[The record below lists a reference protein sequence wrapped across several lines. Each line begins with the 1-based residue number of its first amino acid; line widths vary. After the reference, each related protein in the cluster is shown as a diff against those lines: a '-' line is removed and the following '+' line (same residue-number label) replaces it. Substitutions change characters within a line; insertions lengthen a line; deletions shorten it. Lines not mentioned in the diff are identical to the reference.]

1 LAYKLNLTR
10 FVIKEYTISMNLS
23 KYIAELLVKNNCVI
37 VPNFGGFIANY
48 NPAIIDELR
57 HKIYPPSKRVLF
69 NSNLLNNDGLLANYV
84 STQISKTYSES
95 LVLIDEASAR
105 WKIQLNNGARVSI
118 GEVGFLYESD
128 NKIQFEQNR
137 EFNLYLGAYGL
148 SAVNFVSLTE
158 ESVKSE
164 VLEQVESPIE
174 IAAVAHSE
182 IKEVDKKEAIVVA
195 LPNRTRKNKRWKYL
209 AVACILPV
217 LFYSYW
223 IPMETH
229 YLDSGN
235 IQMAD
240 FNPLH
245 QKANKIYNTRFEKNE
260 IDFETIE
267 SSGLDKVNL
276 LASTVQFYNYQFT
289 DELYIPVNL
298 NRVKLDKTEVVNST
312 TEVEINSKLIE
323 NHFHLIAGC
332 FGDKNNADLLVEDLM
347 SQGYSSTIIDKN
359 KGLYRVSVQSFDS
372 KAKATQFK
380 SKLSSNSISSWLLV
394 K

>member
-1 LAYKLNLTR
+1 
-10 FVIKEYTISMNLS
+10 MNLS

-84 STQISKTYSES
+84 STQISKNYAES
-95 LVLIDEASAR
+95 LEIIEEISTK
-105 WKIQLNNGARVSI
+105 WKSKLSKGQRVSI
-118 GEVGFLYESD
+118 GEVGFLYEVD
-128 NKIQFEQNR
+128 NKIQFEQDR
-137 EFNLYLGAYGL
+137 EFNLFLGAYGL
-148 SAVNFVSLTE
+148 SSVNFSPLVKQEEIQTIDSVEGASVGLVFDMNRETESIKSTEAHKNVS
-158 ESVKSE
+158 VIDFQNARKKS
-164 VLEQVESPIE
+164 
-174 IAAVAHSE
+174 
-182 IKEVDKKEAIVVA
+182 
-195 LPNRTRKNKRWKYL
+195 NRWKYL
-209 AVACILPV
+209 AAACFIPV

-245 QKANKIYNTRFEKNE
+245 KKVEKIYKTRIEKN
-260 IDFETIE
+260 DFTAIKFE
-267 SSGLDKVNL
+267 SNL
-276 LASTVQFYNYQFT
+276 LAKARVLSSSVEYYNYQFS

-298 NRVKLDKTEVVNST
+298 NENKVKRDKTNVVSSSKVVVNSK
-312 TEVEINSKLIE
+312 SKTIE

-332 FGDKNNADLLVEDLM
+332 FSDESNAVLFVRDLKEK
-347 SQGYSSTIIDKN
+347 GYASTIIDKN
-359 KGLYRVSVQSFDS
+359 KGLYRVAVQSFSS
-372 KAKATQFK
+372 KHKAIEFK
-380 SKLSSNSISSWLLV
+380 SKLASKSISSWLLS

>member
-1 LAYKLNLTR
+1 
-10 FVIKEYTISMNLS
+10 MNLS

-69 NSNLLNNDGLLANYV
+69 NSNLVNNDGLLANYV
-84 STQISKTYSES
+84 STQISETYSES
-95 LVLIDEASAR
+95 LVLIDEVSTN
-105 WKIQLNNGARVSI
+105 WKTQLNNGERVSI

-158 ESVKSE
+158 EFTKSE

-182 IKEVDKKEAIVVA
+182 IKEVNKKDAIVVA
-195 LPNRTRKNKRWKYL
+195 LPNRTRKNNRWKYL
-209 AVACILPV
+209 AAACILPV

-240 FNPLH
+240 FNPL
-245 QKANKIYNTRFEKNE
+245 QKKANKIYNTRFEKNE

-276 LASTVQFYNYQFT
+276 LASTVEFYNYQFS

-312 TEVEINSKLIE
+312 PEVEINSKLTE

-332 FGDKNNADLLVEDLM
+332 FGDKNNADLLVKDLI
-347 SQGYSSTIIDKN
+347 SQGYSSTIVDKN

-372 KAKATQFK
+372 KVKATQFK
-380 SKLSSNSISSWLLV
+380 SKLSSNSISSWLLL

>member
-1 LAYKLNLTR
+1 
-10 FVIKEYTISMNLS
+10 MNLS

-158 ESVKSE
+158 ESAKSE

-182 IKEVDKKEAIVVA
+182 IKEVNKKEAIVVA

-223 IPMETH
+223 IPMETY

-245 QKANKIYNTRFEKNE
+245 KKANKIYNTRFEKNE

-312 TEVEINSKLIE
+312 PEVEINSKLTE
-323 NHFHLIAGC
+323 NRFHLIAGC
-332 FGDKNNADLLVEDLM
+332 FGDKNNADLLVKDLM
-347 SQGYSSTIIDKN
+347 SQGYSSIILDKN

-372 KAKATQFK
+372 KIKATQFK
-380 SKLSSNSISSWLLV
+380 SKLSSNSISSCLLV

>member
-1 LAYKLNLTR
+1 
-10 FVIKEYTISMNLS
+10 MNLS
-23 KYIAELLVKNNCVI
+23 KYIAELLVGKNCVI
-37 VPNFGGFIANY
+37 VPGLGGFIANY
-48 NPAIIDELR
+48 KPAVIDELR
-57 HKIYPPSKRVLF
+57 HKIYPPSKGVLF
-69 NSNLLNNDGLLANYV
+69 NSNLLSNDGLLANYV

-95 LVLIDEASAR
+95 LLLIEEESAK
-105 WKIQLNNGARVSI
+105 WKEQLSKGERVSI

-128 NKIQFEQNR
+128 TKIQFEQDR

-148 SAVNFVSLTE
+148 STIRFVGLIEKPEKVNIIE
-158 ESVKSE
+158 ERE
-164 VLEQVESPIE
+164 LLIE
-174 IAAVAHSE
+174 INAVSHAVE
-182 IKEVDKKEAIVVA
+182 LKENKKEAVVIN
-195 LPNRTRKNKRWKYL
+195 LPRKESKSYRWKYL

-240 FNPLH
+240 FNPL
-245 QKANKIYNTRFEKNE
+245 QKKSIKIYNTRFEKNE
-260 IDFETIE
+260 IVDVKIE
-267 SSGLDKVNL
+267 KSTLDNAKF
-276 LASTVQFYNYQFT
+276 LASTIEIYNYQFS

-298 NRVKLDKTEVVNST
+298 KLNSVKVDTTDVVASVVVETESNVIV
-312 TEVEINSKLIE
+312 

-332 FGDKNNADLLVEDLM
+332 FGSENNADLLVKDLT

-359 KGLYRVSVQSFDS
+359 NGLFRVAVQSFAS
-372 KAKATQFK
+372 KQKAIKFK
-380 SKLSSNSISSWLLV
+380 SKLVSNSVSSWLLV

>member
-1 LAYKLNLTR
+1 
-10 FVIKEYTISMNLS
+10 MNLS

-95 LVLIDEASAR
+95 LVLIDEVSAS
-105 WKIQLNNGARVSI
+105 WKTQLNNGARVSI

-128 NKIQFEQNR
+128 DKIQFEQNR

-148 SAVNFVSLTE
+148 SAVNFVSITE

-182 IKEVDKKEAIVVA
+182 IKEENSKEAIVVA
-195 LPNRTRKNKRWKYL
+195 LPNRTRKNSRWKYL

-240 FNPLH
+240 FNPL
-245 QKANKIYNTRFEKNE
+245 QKKANKVYNTRFEKNE
-260 IDFETIE
+260 IDFTTIE
-267 SSGLDKVNL
+267 ASGLDKVNL
-276 LASTVQFYNYQFT
+276 LASTVEFYNYQFT

-312 TEVEINSKLIE
+312 PEVEMNSKLIE

-332 FGDKNNADLLVEDLM
+332 FGDKNNADLLVEDLI

-359 KGLYRVSVQSFDS
+359 KGLYRVAVQSFES
-372 KAKATQFK
+372 KNEATQFK

>member
-1 LAYKLNLTR
+1 
-10 FVIKEYTISMNLS
+10 MNLS

-48 NPAIIDELR
+48 NPAVIDELR

-69 NSNLLNNDGLLANYV
+69 NSNLLSNDGLLANYV

-95 LVLIDEASAR
+95 LVLIDEVSTS
-105 WKIQLNNGARVSI
+105 WKTQLNNGARVSI

-148 SAVNFVSLTE
+148 SAVNFVSLSE
-158 ESVKSE
+158 ESTKGE
-164 VLEQVESPIE
+164 VIEQVESPIE
-174 IAAVAHSE
+174 IAAVTHSE
-182 IKEVDKKEAIVVA
+182 IKEVNKKEAIVVA
-195 LPNRTRKNKRWKYL
+195 LPNRARKNNRWKYL
-209 AVACILPV
+209 AVACVLPI

-240 FNPLH
+240 FNPL
-245 QKANKIYNTRFEKNE
+245 QKKANKIYNTRFEKNE
-260 IDFETIE
+260 IDFVTIE

-276 LASTVQFYNYQFT
+276 LASTVEFYNYQFT

-298 NRVKLDKTEVVNST
+298 NRVKIDKTEVVNVDIK
-312 TEVEINSKLIE
+312 ENAKLME

-332 FGDKNNADLLVEDLM
+332 FGDKNNADLLVKDLM
-347 SQGYSSTIIDKN
+347 SQGYSSTIVDKN

-372 KAKATQFK
+372 KTKATQFK